1 MKDDYS
7 GAHLL
12 IAFLAG
18 AAAGAA
24 VALLSSPKTGSENRD
39 SIAGWAKG
47 AQGKAGKVPGAI
59 RNASRDA
66 AKAATEAFTKTLK
79 DETAQAPSEEEVE
92 VG

>member
-24 VALLSSPKTGSENRD
+24 VALLSSPRTGSENRD
-39 SIAGWAKG
+39 SIAGWARG
-47 AQGKAGKVPGAI
+47 AQGTATKMPHAI

-66 AKAATEAFTKTLK
+66 AKAASDAFTRAMHQ
-79 DETAQAPSEEEVE
+79 EATAVEEETE
-92 VG
+92 VS